1 MNFSAL
7 FHAVPDAPDKVAPV
21 LKNQLI
27 RVKLQ
32 RRTDPQTEDRGAV
45 CDLSSAV
52 LEILILLQG
61 NTRFLSNILL
71 PESKLCPALF
81 HDLHLPFGCLIHCDH
96 LQVNVF
102 VPDII
107 PALECKVY
115 SQEPTKIMCL
125 FLYRCIR
132 EYKKAPC

>member
-7 FHAVPDAPDKVAPV
+7 FHAVPDTPDKVASV

-27 RVKLQ
+27 RIKLQ

-45 CDLSSAV
+45 CDFSSAV

-81 HDLHLPFGCLIHCDH
+81 HDPHLPFGCLIHCK
-96 LQVNVF
+96 LPPF
-102 VPDII
+102 
-107 PALECKVY
+107 ECV
-115 SQEPTKIMCL
+115 
-125 FLYRCIR
+125 CIR
-132 EYKKAPC
+132 HYTNT